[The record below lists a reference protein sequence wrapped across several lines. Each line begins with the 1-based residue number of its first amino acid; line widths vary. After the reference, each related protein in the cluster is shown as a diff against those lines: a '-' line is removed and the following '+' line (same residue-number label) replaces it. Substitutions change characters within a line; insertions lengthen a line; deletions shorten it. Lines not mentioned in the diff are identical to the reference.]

1 MAYQVPQNKEAFLK
15 LCAESN
21 TKFPYSEDISCL
33 GKKIIVGTK
42 TIHNRIAMQWSMYQQ
57 QHRKIVREQRVL
69 LIL

>member
-33 GKKIIVGTK
+33 GNRRVWLNIIPDGLELEEK
-42 TIHNRIAMQWSMYQQ
+42 R
-57 QHRKIVREQRVL
+57 
-69 LIL
+69 